1 MKIRISIRKLAVIT
15 VGGALVG
22 AALAPLAGAI

>member
-1 MKIRISIRKLAVIT
+1 MAEASVRKLAAIA

-22 AALAPLAGAI
+22 AALAPVVGSV

>member
-1 MKIRISIRKLAVIT
+1 MRGLSIRKLAAIAL
-15 VGGALVG
+15 GGALVG